1 MPNRIVINTSPM
13 IALGK
18 MDAFDVIVQL
28 PFEFLCPQQVKIEIE
43 TGAAKGYAVKVPDWI
58 RVLPLAAPLSPLI
71 LAGLDR
77 GEAEVI
83 QLALEQGIGLV
94 CIDERKGRQ
103 AAVAAGLQ
111 VVGSLGLLAK
121 AKILGLIPAA
131 RPFIEKAMRG
141 GIFYQSALV
150 AHLLAALKE

>member
-18 MDAFDVIVQL
+18 MDAFDIIAQL

-43 TGAAKGYAVKVPDWI
+43 SGAAKGYAVTVPDWVN
-58 RVLPLAAPLSPLI
+58 VLPLATPLSPLI

-103 AAVAAGLQ
+103 AATAAGLQ
-111 VVGSLGLLAK
+111 VVGSLGLIAK
-121 AKILGLIPAA
+121 AKVSGLIPAA
-131 RPFIEKAMRG
+131 RPLIEKAMRE
-141 GIFYQSALV
+141 GIFYQPALV
-150 AHLLAALKE
+150 ARVLSALKE

>member
-1 MPNRIVINTSPM
+1 MRNRIVTNTSPL

-18 MDAFDVIVQL
+18 MEAFDVIAQL
-28 PFEFLCPQQVKIEIE
+28 PFEFLCPQQVQTEIE
-43 TGAAKGYAVKVPDWI
+43 TGAAKGYAVIVPVW
-58 RVLPLAAPLSPLI
+58 VNVVPLATPLSPLV

-83 QLALEQGIGLV
+83 QLAWEQGIGLV

-103 AAVAAGLQ
+103 AAIAAGLQ

-121 AKILGLIPAA
+121 AKVLGLIPAA
-131 RPFIEKAMRG
+131 RPLVEKAMRA
-141 GIFYQSALV
+141 GIFYQPALVNQVLSALD
-150 AHLLAALKE
+150 E

>member
-1 MPNRIVINTSPM
+1 M
-13 IALGK
+13 
-18 MDAFDVIVQL
+18 
-28 PFEFLCPQQVKIEIE
+28 
-43 TGAAKGYAVKVPDWI
+43 
-58 RVLPLAAPLSPLI
+58 I

-103 AAVAAGLQ
+103 AAVVAGLQ
-111 VVGSLGLLAK
+111 VVGSLGLIAK
-121 AKILGLIPAA
+121 AKVFGLIPAA
-131 RPFIEKAMRG
+131 RPLIEKAMRG

-150 AHLLAALKE
+150 APVLAGLKE

>member
-18 MDAFDVIVQL
+18 MDVFDIIAQL

-43 TGAAKGYAVKVPDWI
+43 SGAAKGYAVTVPDWI
-58 RVLPLAAPLSPLI
+58 TALPLATPLSPLI

-77 GEAEVI
+77 GEGEVI

-103 AAVAAGLQ
+103 AATAAGLQ
-111 VVGSLGLLAK
+111 VVGSLGLIAK
-121 AKILGLIPAA
+121 AKVSGLIPAA
-131 RPFIEKAMRG
+131 RPLIEKAMRE
-141 GIFYQSALV
+141 GIFYQPALV
-150 AHLLAALKE
+150 ARILSALKE

>member
-1 MPNRIVINTSPM
+1 M

-18 MDAFDVIVQL
+18 MDASDVIAQL

-43 TGAAKGYAVKVPDWI
+43 TGAAKGYAVKVPNWFN
-58 RVLPLAAPLSPLI
+58 VLPLATPLSPLI

-94 CIDERKGRQ
+94 CIDETQRPSGGCGRRLTSSRLTRPNCQ
-103 AAVAAGLQ
+103 SE
-111 VVGSLGLLAK
+111 SLWLDSRRA
-121 AKILGLIPAA
+121 
-131 RPFIEKAMRG
+131 PFD
-141 GIFYQSALV
+141 
-150 AHLLAALKE
+150 

>member
-1 MPNRIVINTSPM
+1 MPNRIVTNTSPL

-18 MDAFDVIVQL
+18 MGAFDVIAQL
-28 PFEFLCPQQVKIEIE
+28 PYEFICPTQVQTEIE
-43 TGAAKGYAVKVPDWI
+43 SGAAKGYAVTVPDWVK
-58 RVLPLAAPLSPLI
+58 VLPLTAPLSPLV

-83 QLALEQGIGLV
+83 QLVLEQGIGLV

-103 AAVAAGLQ
+103 AAAAAGLQ

-121 AKILGLIPAA
+121 AKVLDLIPAA

-141 GIFYQSALV
+141 GIFYQPALV
-150 AHLLAALKE
+150 AQVLAVLKE